1 MLGVKK
7 LFGFTVMFLLSHKNS
22 LFLCSGSAV
31 AVCNTSVGKCSE
43 LLSDAGA
50 MLLSS
55 RTVMDSLVTPLFCT
69 HQTFSE
75 KYKIN

>member
-1 MLGVKK
+1 MLGEKK

-31 AVCNTSVGKCSE
+31 AVCNASAGKCSE
-43 LLSDAGA
+43 RLSDAGA
-50 MLLSS
+50 MLVRS
-55 RTVMDSLVTPLFCT
+55 RTVMDSLASLLFYT

-75 KYKIN
+75 KCEIN